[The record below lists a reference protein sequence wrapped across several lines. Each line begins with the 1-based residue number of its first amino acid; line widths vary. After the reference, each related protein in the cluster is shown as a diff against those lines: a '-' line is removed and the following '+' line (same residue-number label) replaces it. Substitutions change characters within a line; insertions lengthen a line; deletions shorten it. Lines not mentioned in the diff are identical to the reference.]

1 MTHPPT
7 VGCLR
12 SSFIVK
18 RSPLTH
24 RSLFRESVG
33 EEEELVLDGVEPVGP
48 VVGAGTGVELVRYL
62 FLKKFLVHVAVDLV
76 EEVLGAAIEDDVHGA
91 GLKQIGEVDDGVL
104 VPKLGILLIGA
115 QTTGYVPVLGEWTE
129 VQSA

>member
-1 MTHPPT
+1 MTHPPI

-12 SSFIVK
+12 SSLNAH

-48 VVGAGTGVELVRYL
+48 VVGPGARVELVRNL
-62 FLKKFLVHVAVDLV
+62 FLKEFLVHVAVDLV

-91 GLKQIGEVDDGVL
+91 GF
-104 VPKLGILLIGA
+104 
-115 QTTGYVPVLGEWTE
+115 
-129 VQSA
+129 